1 MIIIN
6 GLAQTYFSLKAQ
18 TQFINQRALA
28 TLPLVPYPP
37 QVMYPLTDFYQG
49 IKWLEKNTDHKAI
62 ILSKITAGNYI
73 PAYSGNFVYLGHGS
87 ETPHYDERTQKVV
100 EFFSGNLSEKQAY
113 QFLKTENISYVFYG
127 PQEKENAAKDIGLYP
142 FLRPV
147 YQSPLVMIFSVNK
160 KYGK

>member
-49 IKWLEKNTDHKAI
+49 LKWLEKNTDNKAI

-73 PAYSGNFVYLGHGS
+73 PAYSGNFVYLGHGA
-87 ETPHYDERTQKVV
+87 ETPHYGDRVRKAD
-100 EFFSGNLSEKQAY
+100 EFFSGNLGEEQALK
-113 QFLKTENISYVFYG
+113 FLKTENINYIFYG
-127 PQEKENAAKDIGLYP
+127 PQEKENAAKDIGVYT

-147 YQSPLVMIFSVNK
+147 YQSPLVTIYEVK
-160 KYGK
+160 